1 MKHIWMPLSLPGVL
15 TFASFL
21 SAAWA
26 QSPDP
31 LEPLP
36 EKQNYKN
43 EPRGALFSVI
53 PDPQSV

>member
-1 MKHIWMPLSLPGVL
+1 
-15 TFASFL
+15 L

-36 EKQNYKN
+36 EEQKLQKRSHEELY
-43 EPRGALFSVI
+43 F
-53 PDPQSV
+53 Q